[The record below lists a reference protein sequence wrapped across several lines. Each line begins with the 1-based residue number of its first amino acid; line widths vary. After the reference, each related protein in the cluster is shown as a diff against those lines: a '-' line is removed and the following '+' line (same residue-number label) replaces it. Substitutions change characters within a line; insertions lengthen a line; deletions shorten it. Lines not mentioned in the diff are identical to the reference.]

1 MYQKVQAHKEIC
13 EYLNNLYE
21 RKNHDY
27 GDSFHQT
34 FVEEGMAMARIRLG
48 DKFSRFKTLTRLSA
62 SDKDGQQ
69 VQDESVRDT
78 LLDLAN
84 YAIMTV
90 IEMDLADKNEPETD
104 DESDIAIRDPLGMIQ
119 TNDEYSVVSAPY
131 CFGYQMA
138 AQEFL
143 EEVNEHIA
151 KHGLI
156 SVADVRRM
164 RNEPVKTEDT
174 LLGWISKIPVKN
186 VTQGFSKKRGGSYY
200 WVKFPTPVKLEG
212 NGHG

>member
-1 MYQKVQAHKEIC
+1 MNTKVQAHKEIC

-34 FVEEGMAMARIRLG
+34 FVEEGMAMVRIRLG
-48 DKFSRFKTLTRLSA
+48 DKLSRFKTLTLNGS
-62 SDKDGQQ
+62 QQ

-90 IEMDLADKNEPETD
+90 MEMEMDLVDMNESKTD
-104 DESDIAIRDPLGMIQ
+104 EESDITIRDPLSMVQ
-119 TNDEYSVVSAPY
+119 ANDEHSVVSTPY
-131 CFGYQMA
+131 CFGYHMA
-138 AQEFL
+138 AKEFL
-143 EEVNEHIA
+143 EEVNDHIA
-151 KHGLI
+151 KYGLI

-164 RNEPVKTEDT
+164 RNEPAKAEDT
-174 LLGWISKIPVKN
+174 YLGRISKISVKN
-186 VTQGFSKKRGGSYY
+186 ITQGFSKKRGGSYY
-200 WVKFPTPVKLEG
+200 WVKFPTPVKLDG
-212 NGHG
+212 VK